1 MHASKKDHEN
11 CTCTGIKSV
20 FHHENIASLNW
31 LIDGSVSYDLGEM
44 RGNKES
50 LSRLVFDSTALFTRA
65 VAFFTAVI
73 LWVLICTPPFLKLSP
88 SDCIAWKYCPKLW
101 MDGTSNS
108 AQVPRGW
115 LLLTYLS
122 PAWESIIVFTTI
134 ATNIAIRFQNFS
146 FQNSCS
152 SCSCRNWQSEA
163 LILGNKPIIP
173 RKLHTTLALSLC
185 HDFDHAL
192 KKKDSLTLILW

>member
-1 MHASKKDHEN
+1 MAVWAMIWERWGATRSHCH
-11 CTCTGIKSV
+11 V
-20 FHHENIASLNW
+20 WFL
-31 LIDGSVSYDLGEM
+31 
-44 RGNKES
+44 
-50 LSRLVFDSTALFTRA
+50 TAQHCLQEQLRSSQTL
-65 VAFFTAVI
+65 FTAVI

-134 ATNIAIRFQNFS
+134 ATNLAIRFQNFS